1 MTLMPAYI
9 YQQAGSLQNWPFGA
23 AISIVF
29 LVAVLAA
36 VTVFNLL
43 GRLVPGVTRT

>member
-1 MTLMPAYI
+1 VI
-9 YQQAGSLQNWPFGA
+9 
-23 AISIVF
+23 F

-43 GRLVPGVTRT
+43 GRLAQGVEHG